1 MDPRQARKDEVY
13 RGRMWRALA
22 ITLLGGIAALLALD
36 AWLDRLAAASIN
48 DPGPALGAAAVA
60 SLVISLAF
68 ITCCVL
74 LGRYLLVWSRQAR
87 EQGQWPPAGVE
98 WPGARPPRHGDEAR
112 RIAKRLQWAGFS
124 VLAVA
129 AGQAAWTAGR
139 WLG

>member
-13 RGRMWRALA
+13 RRRMWRALA
-22 ITLLGGIAALLALD
+22 ITLLVGIAALMALD
-36 AWLDRLAAASIN
+36 AWLDRLAAAGIN
-48 DPGPALGAAAVA
+48 NPGKALDAAATA

-68 ITCCVL
+68 IACCL
-74 LGRYLLVWSRQAR
+74 LLARYLLVWSRQAR

-98 WPGARPPRHGDEAR
+98 WPGGRPPRHGDEAR
-112 RIAKRLQWAGFS
+112 RIARRLQWAGFAA
-124 VLAVA
+124 LAVA